1 MVAPQ
6 RHGKRW
12 TGFSL
17 IEMLVALV
25 VLSLSLGALYQ
36 AATGATR
43 NVRVAAEYTNAIML
57 AESVMAEHIHVTE
70 ENYTA
75 SGQFEAYK
83 WSVFSWPAL
92 YEDGRDAKE
101 RAVLPTPLQ
110 YLQVVVSWPGQ
121 SRVPREI
128 DLLTVVP
135 LQSPTSS
142 RPQDDA

>member
-1 MVAPQ
+1 MCI
-6 RHGKRW
+6 RDR
-12 TGFSL
+12 
-17 IEMLVALV
+17 
-25 VLSLSLGALYQ
+25 YQ

-92 YEDGRDAKE
+92 YDDGRDATE
-101 RAVLPTPLQ
+101 RAVLPVPLQ

-142 RPQDDA
+142 SPQDDA